1 MSARHLLPI
10 AIAILSAAPHPTL
23 ATPPIGTEAR
33 QNSADSV
40 AEAIRSATRLL
51 DELQTVE
58 DSHRRKALTTQ
69 IEVHLDAIRTADGS
83 NPWLAYL
90 YGRMLAKTGRQ
101 GDAIQQL
108 RRFTTTREGRNEWH
122 VYLLLGDLF
131 AGEFPQLAK
140 ANYQKA
146 QALNEGEADVIF
158 GLSKC
163 ALKLGHV
170 EEAISLARQAVQA
183 DPTQSP
189 KYRIQLVHTLRRLGR
204 WDEAAREA
212 EAALEQSKRD
222 AQQAPGKLTPLLMID
237 SEYQLLIDVFRSR
250 IREASMNRERD
261 LPFDAARFADDHL
274 RLAHHI
280 RERAVNAQSMAVH
293 EMVRT
298 LRSGVE
304 ETAPETP
311 IFLLESYGVI
321 LAEAGRNA
329 AAIDVFERI
338 LSKNPTNK
346 LANDWLDR
354 LRPTSDTGHD

>member
-1 MSARHLLPI
+1 MSARHLLSI
-10 AIAILSAAPHPTL
+10 AIAIVTVPSLLAL
-23 ATPPIGTEAR
+23 ATPP
-33 QNSADSV
+33 ADAGQLTSDTV
-40 AEAIRSATRLL
+40 AQVIRSTTQLL
-51 DELQTVE
+51 DELDTAEDDHRAQTL
-58 DSHRRKALTTQ
+58 ATQ
-69 IEVHLDAIRTADGS
+69 IEDNLDVIRTTDES

-122 VYLLLGDLF
+122 AYLLLGDLF
-131 AGEFPQLAK
+131 VGEFPQLAK

-146 QALNEGEADVIF
+146 QVLNKGEADVIL

-163 ALKLGHV
+163 ALKLGHAK
-170 EEAISLARQAVQA
+170 EAISLARQAA
-183 DPTQSP
+183 EANPTQSA
-189 KYRIQLVHTLRRLGR
+189 KYRIQLVHALRRSGQ

-212 EAALEQSKRD
+212 EAALDQSKRE
-222 AQQAPGKLTPLLMID
+222 AQQAPGKLTPLLIID

-250 IREASMNRERD
+250 IREASMNRKRD
-261 LPFDAARFADDHL
+261 LPFDAARFANDHL
-274 RLAHHI
+274 RLAHYI

-298 LRSGVE
+298 LQSGVN

-311 IFLLESYGVI
+311 IILLESYGVI

-338 LSKNPTNK
+338 LSTDSTNK

-354 LRPTSDTGHD
+354 LRSPSDTGAP